1 MKLTIKN
8 KKAQSMERPGL
19 ENENLMLGFEWLN
32 MNLRKRNN
40 KPNGFTL
47 SIGPVQ
53 SINSL

>member
-40 KPNGFTL
+40 KPNSGRVA
-47 SIGPVQ
+47 IG
-53 SINSL
+53 S